1 MDLFFGYPSSLN
13 IVWEKDRTLGFTCD
27 ILTLMVQARTAV
39 QKLQSADWFFPQFN
53 AELQDLIA

>member
-1 MDLFFGYPSSLN
+1 MGEEQD
-13 IVWEKDRTLGFTCD
+13 LGFKCD
-27 ILTLMVQARTAV
+27 ILTLTVQARTAE